1 MISLVLLSIGIAG
14 FTAYLV
20 HELTYV
26 ISTSETMQLTSAYA
40 VLVAN
45 LFAFFLDPMLIA
57 YEGYA
62 IGAFMFVYLLTVKF
76 NIHTK

>member
-1 MISLVLLSIGIAG
+1 MISLVLLSVGIAG

-45 LFAFFLDPMLIA
+45 LFAFFLHPMLIA

-62 IGAFMFVYLLTVKF
+62 IVAFLFVYLVTVKL